1 MLTRQTLRGLA
12 TDKVFDRG
20 QDLYEAGAVKKL
32 ERPGPTRF
40 LARVKGT
47 YPYNTMAW
55 LASGDIEFSC
65 DCPYDFEGICK
76 HCVALGLAII
86 DTYGASL
93 SPVATVAG
101 EPTDA
106 LVPALAAA
114 WAAFP
119 EIDKLR
125 FLHQALSKS
134 DDLARQFVAFGAAPV
149 PSATPSVT
157 PADLLNTLAERLTDT
172 LSAMV
177 FDEDFWEQSQ
187 AYDAYDEGNGLYTA
201 GLEEISTE
209 LEPFVREL
217 LGLARAG
224 QLVLALR
231 YWATASLA
239 IFQVEEPALDDFGI
253 FGDYGTDVLERW
265 ETDLQAAGWP
275 QVLLAAVLPPA
286 ELAAA
291 LHWLGDYL
299 ANPPG
304 QWTNFEESWLPLL
317 LAFAADAGAAPQL
330 AEALQKAKLSP
341 AARTHL
347 TLHTARTLADDA
359 AWAAAAET
367 LLPTNADVAQ
377 QLLYFYHSQG
387 DAPARLRTAEKA
399 FATWPDRFGG
409 IVLDTFTPETAPV
422 LYRAALR
429 HRALA
434 NHSLPDFALLRPLLS
449 TAEMA
454 GFVQAAV
461 GSARASLH
469 GVAFAADLLAQQG
482 DPNALREFVL
492 GLEWLSVSRL
502 DDMDRALAR
511 LAALNPLPLMLE
523 LETRL
528 PAYLAGRAN
537 AKRGHVLY
545 QRLASWL
552 ATTRRAAPPPHRA
565 PCCAWPASCARSS
578 APCTACAM
586 PCARPACCPRQSYQR
601 KNQSLKGGA
610 GSSAA
615 VKKRYL
621 NCCFAVVSQ
630 RASSGARTARTEPPS
645 SDSGLSQTHAP

>member
-1 MLTRQTLRGLA
+1 MFTRQTLRRLA
-12 TDKVFDRG
+12 SDKVFDRG

-47 YPYNTMAW
+47 YSYNTMAW
-55 LASGDIEFSC
+55 LASGDVEFSC

-76 HCVALGLAII
+76 HCVALGLAIL
-86 DTYGASL
+86 DKYGASL
-93 SPVATVAG
+93 PAAAAAETA
-101 EPTDA
+101 A
-106 LVPALAAA
+106 ANAHAPALAAA
-114 WAAFP
+114 WADRP
-119 EIDKLR
+119 EADKLR
-125 FLHQALSKS
+125 FLHQALAKS
-134 DDLARQFVAFGAAPV
+134 DDLARQFLAFGAASV
-149 PSATPSVT
+149 PTAAPAVT
-157 PADLLNTLAERLTDT
+157 TAADLLDTLAERLTDT
-172 LSAMV
+172 LSALV

-187 AYDAYDEGNGLYTA
+187 AYDAYDESDSLYTA

-209 LEPFVREL
+209 LELFVREL

-275 QVLLAAVLPPA
+275 QVLLAAVLPPT

-291 LHWLGDYL
+291 LRWLGEYL
-299 ANPPG
+299 ASPPG
-304 QWTNFEESWLPLL
+304 QWTNFEGSWLPLL
-317 LAFAADAGAAPQL
+317 LAFAADASAAPQL
-330 AEALQKAKLSP
+330 ADALQNAKLSP
-341 AARTHL
+341 EARTRL
-347 TLHTARTLADDA
+347 TLQTARTLPDEA
-359 AWAAAAET
+359 AWAAAAAT
-367 LLPTNADVAQ
+367 LLPTDATVAQ
-377 QLLYFYHSQG
+377 QLLYFYHSKG
-387 DAPARLRTAEKA
+387 EGAARLRTAEKA

-409 IVLDTFTPETAPV
+409 FVLDIFTPETAPA

-434 NHSLPDFALLRPLLS
+434 NHSLPDFALLGPLLS
-449 TAEMA
+449 AAEVA

-461 GSARASLH
+461 DRARASHH
-469 GVAFAADLLAQQG
+469 GVAFAADLLAQQA
-482 DPNALREFVL
+482 DTNSLRKFVL
-492 GLEWLSVSRL
+492 GLEWLNVSRP
-502 DDMDRALAR
+502 DEMERALAR

-552 ATTRRAAPPPHRA
+552 ATTRHAAPR
-565 PCCAWPASCARSS
+565 
-578 APCTACAM
+578 
-586 PCARPACCPRQSYQR
+586 
-601 KNQSLKGGA
+601 L
-610 GSSAA
+610 
-615 VKKRYL
+615 
-621 NCCFAVVSQ
+621 
-630 RASSGARTARTEPPS
+630 TEPVLRLAGELREEFRTLH
-645 SDSGLSQTHAP
+645 GLRDALRLADLLPPAELPPEKAKPKGRRGK

>member
-1 MLTRQTLRGLA
+1 MFTRQTLRRLA
-12 TDKVFDRG
+12 SDKVFDRG

-47 YPYNTMAW
+47 YSYNTMAW
-55 LASGDIEFSC
+55 LASGDVEFSC

-76 HCVALGLAII
+76 HCVALGLAIL
-86 DTYGASL
+86 DKYGASL
-93 SPVATVAG
+93 PATAAA
-101 EPTDA
+101 ETDPANA
-106 LVPALAAA
+106 LAPALAAA
-114 WAAFP
+114 WDARP
-119 EIDKLR
+119 EADKLR
-125 FLHQALSKS
+125 FLHQALAKS
-134 DDLARQFVAFGAAPV
+134 DDLARQFLAFGAVPV
-149 PSATPSVT
+149 PAAAPAASAS
-157 PADLLNTLAERLTDT
+157 ADLLDTLAERLTDT
-172 LSAMV
+172 LSALV

-187 AYDAYDEGNGLYTA
+187 AYDTYGESDGLYAA

-209 LEPFVREL
+209 LEPFVLEL
-217 LGLARAG
+217 QGLARAG

-265 ETDLQAAGWP
+265 ETDLRAAGWP

-286 ELAAA
+286 ELTAA
-291 LHWLGDYL
+291 LRWLGDYL

-317 LAFAADAGAAPQL
+317 LAFAADASAAPQL
-330 AEALQKAKLSP
+330 AEALQNARLSP
-341 AARTHL
+341 EARARL
-347 TLHTARTLADDA
+347 TLHTARTLPDDA

-367 LLPTNADVAQ
+367 LLPTDASVAQ

-387 DAPARLRTAEKA
+387 DGAARLRTAEKA

-409 IVLDTFTPETAPV
+409 FVLTTFTPETAPA

-434 NHSLPDFALLRPLLS
+434 NASLPDFALLRPLLS
-449 TAEMA
+449 AAEVA

-461 GSARASLH
+461 GRARASHH
-469 GVAFAADLLAQQG
+469 GVAFAADLLAQQA
-482 DPNALREFVL
+482 DTNALREFVL
-492 GLEWLSVSRL
+492 GLEWLNVSRL
-502 DDMDRALAR
+502 DEMERALAR
-511 LAALNPLPLMLE
+511 LATLNPLPLMLE

-537 AKRGHVLY
+537 AKRGHALY
-545 QRLASWL
+545 HRLASWL
-552 ATTRRAAPPPHRA
+552 VTTRHAAPR
-565 PCCAWPASCARSS
+565 
-578 APCTACAM
+578 
-586 PCARPACCPRQSYQR
+586 
-601 KNQSLKGGA
+601 L
-610 GSSAA
+610 
-615 VKKRYL
+615 
-621 NCCFAVVSQ
+621 
-630 RASSGARTARTEPPS
+630 TEPVLRLAGELREEFRTLH
-645 SDSGLSQTHAP
+645 GLRDALRLAGLLPPAELPVEKPKPKGRRGK

>member
-1 MLTRQTLRGLA
+1 MFTRQTLRRLA
-12 TDKVFDRG
+12 SDKVFDRG

-47 YPYNTMAW
+47 YSYNTMAW
-55 LASGDIEFSC
+55 LSSGDVEFSC

-76 HCVALGLAII
+76 HCVALGLAIL
-86 DTYGASL
+86 DKYGASL
-93 SPVATVAG
+93 PAAAAETTASN
-101 EPTDA
+101 A
-106 LVPALAAA
+106 LAPALAAA
-114 WAAFP
+114 WAARP
-119 EIDKLR
+119 EADKLH
-125 FLHQALSKS
+125 FLHQALAKS
-134 DDLARQFVAFGAAPV
+134 DDLARQFLAFGAAPV
-149 PSATPSVT
+149 SAVAPAA
-157 PADLLNTLAERLTDT
+157 PAAADLLDTLAERLTDT
-172 LSAMV
+172 LSALV

-187 AYDAYDEGNGLYTA
+187 AYDAYDEGDGLYTA

-209 LEPFVREL
+209 LEPFVLEL
-217 LGLARAG
+217 QGLARAG

-286 ELAAA
+286 ELTAA
-291 LHWLGDYL
+291 LHWLGEYL

-317 LAFAADAGAAPQL
+317 LAFAADASAAPQL
-330 AEALQKAKLSP
+330 AEVLQKARLSP
-341 AARTHL
+341 EARTRL
-347 TLHTARTLADDA
+347 TLHTARTQADDH

-367 LLPTNADVAQ
+367 LLPTDADVAQ

-387 DAPARLRTAEKA
+387 DTSARLRTAEKA

-409 IVLDTFTPETAPV
+409 FVLTTFTPETAPA

-434 NHSLPDFALLRPLLS
+434 NASLPDFALLRPLLS
-449 TAEMA
+449 AAEVA

-461 GSARASLH
+461 GRARASHH
-469 GVAFAADLLAQQG
+469 GVAFAADLLAQQA
-482 DPNALREFVL
+482 DTNALREFVL

-502 DDMDRALAR
+502 DEMERALAR
-511 LAALNPLPLMLE
+511 LAVLSPLPLMLE

-537 AKRGHVLY
+537 ARRGHVLY
-545 QRLASWL
+545 QRLAGWL
-552 ATTRRAAPPPHRA
+552 ATTRRAAPR
-565 PCCAWPASCARSS
+565 
-578 APCTACAM
+578 
-586 PCARPACCPRQSYQR
+586 
-601 KNQSLKGGA
+601 L
-610 GSSAA
+610 
-615 VKKRYL
+615 
-621 NCCFAVVSQ
+621 
-630 RASSGARTARTEPPS
+630 TEPVLRLAGELREEFRTLH
-645 SDSGLSQTHAP
+645 GLRDALRLAGLLPPAELPAEKVKPKGRRGK